1 MELATTPTTTLEAV
15 NQMLFVIG
23 EPPVNSVEDNGVIYA
38 VTALQTLSAVN
49 REVQKKGWHWN
60 EERNY
65 MLPLSY
71 PAKEVPLPR
80 NCLKVDAV
88 DRRQDIVQRGS
99 RLYDKTRHSYTFEA
113 PVVVDMVVLLDFEEI
128 PEAAR
133 NYIFIR
139 AARRFQQGAVG
150 SEQLSNFTL
159 RDEIEAKVDLEDAEA
174 DTADLNIFDNISVM
188 EVMAR

>member
-1 MELATTPTTTLEAV
+1 MELATAPTTTLEAV

-23 EPPVNSVEDNGVIYA
+23 EPPVNSIEDNGVIYA

-49 REVQKKGWHWN
+49 REVQQKGWHWN

-65 MLPLSY
+65 PLPLTY
-71 PAKEVPLPR
+71 PDRFCVLPK

-88 DRRQDIVQRGS
+88 ARSQDVVQRGK
-99 RLYDKTRHSYTFEA
+99 RLYDKTTHGYVFQA
-113 PVVVDMVVLLDFEEI
+113 PVVVDMTVLLDFEEL

-133 NYIFIR
+133 NYILIR

-159 RDEIEAKVDLEDAEA
+159 RDELEAKVSLEEAEA
-174 DTADLNIFDNISVM
+174 ETSDLNIFDNISVI
-188 EVMAR
+188 EVMRR

>member
-1 MELATTPTTTLEAV
+1 MDLATAPTTTLEAV

-49 REVQKKGWHWN
+49 REVQQRGWHWN

-65 MLPLSY
+65 TLPLTY
-71 PAKEVPLPR
+71 PERNCVLPK

-88 DRRQDIVQRGS
+88 DRAQDVIQRGP
-99 RLYDKTRHSYTFEA
+99 RLYDKSRHSYVFER
-113 PVVVDMVVLLDFEEI
+113 PVVVDMTVLLGFEEL

-133 NYIFIR
+133 NYILIR

-159 RDEIEAKVDLEDAEA
+159 RDELEAKVALEDAEA
-174 DTADLNIFDNISVM
+174 ETADLNIFDNTAVW
-188 EVMAR
+188 EVLRR